1 MYQTVGH
8 QAIDLYA
15 DAMQLPLYR
24 REIQGQALQLSADY
38 QETKDDEVED
48 LYKLL
53 LQIKVLSDFRY
64 DFTSHKFEFL
74 KRHNL
79 WSVNRYYL
87 VSQHLLMCMS
97 FAKHKTPPHFSL
109 SCPKQL
115 SPSPVFLHPDLIL
128 YLE

>member
-8 QAIDLYA
+8 QAIGLYA

-53 LQIKVLSDFRY
+53 LQIKALFSFHY
-64 DFTSHKFEFL
+64 DCSFHKF
-74 KRHNL
+74 
-79 WSVNRYYL
+79 S
-87 VSQHLLMCMS
+87 
-97 FAKHKTPPHFSL
+97 
-109 SCPKQL
+109 
-115 SPSPVFLHPDLIL
+115 
-128 YLE
+128 